1 MPPRAKKPVTPPEP
15 EFDPFDEPGQ
25 GNVPGGDEAQ
35 TEMPPPW
42 EVSDETDV
50 NSTDTNEKKAVVNVS
65 AEGKVVQTYKFGS
78 GYEVP
83 WLVNHSNTVE
93 EALLSG
99 GRTIDE
105 IKDLSTKELFQ
116 LLMDDTARWGLYAI
130 NKSVKGDSTGGSGSA
145 SQGGSQTRSQGRPP
159 AATDG
164 PLGPQ
169 HCKHGQKKFWSKFDE
184 EKKELV
190 QIYFCPAPKGSSDK
204 CKNQYVN

>member
-15 EFDPFDEPGQ
+15 EFDPFNEPGQ
-25 GNVPGGDEAQ
+25 DNVPDGDEAQ

-50 NSTDTNEKKAVVNVS
+50 NSTDTEKKAVVNVS
-65 AEGKVVQTYKFGS
+65 AESKIVVTIK
-78 GYEVP
+78 
-83 WLVNHSNTVE
+83 
-93 EALLSG
+93 G
-99 GRTIDE
+99 GRDYDE
-105 IKDLSTKELFQ
+105 PWVVIHADDLDDALSQTTDKVKLGD
-116 LLMDDTARWGLYAI
+116 LMKAAQEASKAFRDFRPTED
-130 NKSVKGDSTGGSGSA
+130 KGTSAPA
-145 SQGGSQTRSQGRPP
+145 SQGGSQTRSQGRPA

-190 QIYFCPAPKGSSDK
+190 QIYFCPAQKGDPSK

>member
-15 EFDPFDEPGQ
+15 EFDPFQPDQDIE
-25 GNVPGGDEAQ
+25 PGGDEAQ
-35 TEMPPPW
+35 TELPPPW

-50 NSTDTNEKKAVVNVS
+50 NDTVTNEKAKVIVVGNG
-65 AEGKVVQTYKFGS
+65 EGKVVTTIKGGRDYD
-78 GYEVP
+78 EP
-83 WLVNHSNTVE
+83 WIVFHSDTLE
-93 EALLSG
+93 EAIRNVTDYENLG
-99 GRTIDE
+99 I
-105 IKDLSTKELFQ
+105 
-116 LLMDDTARWGLYAI
+116 LMDAAQKASKKFRDLRPTED
-130 NKSVKGDSTGGSGSA
+130 KGAGAPS

-190 QIYFCPAPKGSSDK
+190 QIYFCPAPKGAADK